1 MVDGLVSRVW
11 GPETRYYG
19 PTTGYLKPE
28 TRYPKPDTRYPVP
41 GTRLQHHL
49 CAKVDL
55 GVKGLLLGESGAAN
69 SQV

>member
-19 PTTGYLKPE
+19 PTTGYL
-28 TRYPKPDTRYPVP
+28 KPDTRYPVP

-69 SQV
+69 S

>member
-1 MVDGLVSRVW
+1 MVHGIWYLVLGTWYLVPGTRN
-11 GPETRYYG
+11 PE
-19 PTTGYLKPE
+19 
-28 TRYPKPDTRYPVP
+28 PDTRNPIPATRNPLP

-69 SQV
+69 S